1 MFKWAR
7 VWISAGVAVMALG
20 ACGSSAK
27 SASRPSGPSSVRSAP
42 TGRGT
47 PPRGGVSCVKK
58 GSVGADS
65 SGTILYCKPGIDGRL
80 QWGHPRN
87 RISVIVALPPRVG
100 TPGASESVPD

>member
-1 MFKWAR
+1 MSNPAR
-7 VWISAGVAVMALG
+7 FWISIGVAVIALG

-27 SASRPSGPSSVRSAP
+27 SASKPTGGTSVRSEP
-42 TGRGT
+42 PGRGPT
-47 PPRGGVSCVKK
+47 RKGGASCVKK
-58 GSVGADS
+58 GSVSADS

>member
-1 MFKWAR
+1 MFKLAR
-7 VWISAGVAVMALG
+7 FWILIGLAVVALG

-27 SASRPSGPSSVRSAP
+27 SASRPTGPSTLGRAP
-42 TGRGT
+42 TGPGT

-87 RISVIVALPPRVG
+87 RISVIVALPPLVR
-100 TPGASESVPD
+100 TATARSLLD